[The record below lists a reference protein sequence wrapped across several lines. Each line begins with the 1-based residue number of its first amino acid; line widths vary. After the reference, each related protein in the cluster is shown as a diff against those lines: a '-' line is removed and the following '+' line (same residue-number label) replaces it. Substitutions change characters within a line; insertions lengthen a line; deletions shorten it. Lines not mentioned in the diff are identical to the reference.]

1 MFTIYEAR
9 RIVTMNPSNPV
20 ATHVAVQ
27 DGRIL
32 GVGAREDLASWGEHR
47 LDERFADKIL
57 LPGFV
62 EGHSHAIE
70 GTFWRSVY
78 CGAFDRRDPD
88 GRVWPGLGSVD
99 AVLDRLSTANARMA
113 DPVAP
118 LSGWALDP
126 IHLDGTSITR
136 EQLDAVSRTRPIGV
150 MHASVHILNVNSR
163 ALELAGLL
171 RQGIRH
177 PGVPLAPDGLPTG
190 ELRGPDAYGPAAR
203 HVGFSTGEQARDDTG
218 LRQFARLCVRHGVT
232 TATDLANPLTDEAVA
247 VLREVTE
254 EPDFPV
260 RIVPFLLFQGVVP
273 DTISR
278 ARLLG
283 QTSSD
288 RLRISG
294 IKIVVDGSIQ
304 GFTARLRWP
313 GYLGARPKGLWYVN
327 PDQLGEALE
336 QALAQDV
343 LVHLHVNGD
352 EATEL
357 VLDLM
362 ERALAKHPRPDHR
375 FTLQH
380 CQLADAAQFRRMK
393 ALGLCANLFINH
405 VYYWGEQHR
414 AATVGPERAAR
425 MNACATALASGVPL
439 AIHSDAPVTPLNP
452 LFTAWCAVNRATAS
466 GRILGV
472 HERIDRL
479 AALRAVTLGAAHT
492 LKLDDEIGS
501 IECGKRA
508 DFAVLEEDPTEVDEA
523 NLKDIGV
530 WGTVQGGRVFPAADT

>member
-1 MFTIYEAR
+1 VFTLYQAR

-20 ATHVAVQ
+20 ATHVAVR

-47 LDERFADKIL
+47 LDDRFADKIL

-62 EGHSHAIE
+62 EGHCHAIE

-88 GRVWPGLGSVD
+88 GRVWSGLGSVA
-99 AVLDRLSTANARMA
+99 AVLDRLKTAAARLV
-113 DPVAP
+113 DPVTP

-126 IHLDGTSITR
+126 IHLDGASITR

-171 RQGIRH
+171 RAGITH
-177 PGVPLAPDGLPTG
+177 PGVPLGPDGLPTG
-190 ELRGPDAYGPAAR
+190 ELRGPDAYGLAAR
-203 HVGFSTGEQARDDTG
+203 HVGFNTAEQARDDAG

-232 TATDLANPLTDEAVA
+232 TATDLANPLSDDAVA
-247 VLREVTE
+247 VLREVTG

-260 RIVPFLLFQGVVP
+260 RILPFLLFQGVVSE
-273 DTISR
+273 TISR

-283 QTSSD
+283 QTHSD
-288 RLRISG
+288 RLRING
-294 IKIVVDGSIQ
+294 VKIVVDGSIQ

-313 GYLGARPKGLWYVN
+313 GYLGDRPNGLWYVN

-336 QALAQDV
+336 QALEHGV
-343 LVHLHVNGD
+343 LMHLHVNGD

-362 ERALAKHPRPDHR
+362 DRALAKHPRRDHR

-380 CQLADAAQFRRMK
+380 CQLANAAQFRRMK

-405 VYYWGEQHR
+405 VYYWGEQHH
-414 AATVGPERAAR
+414 ADTVGPERAER

-452 LFTAWCAVNRATAS
+452 LFTAWCAVNRATAR
-466 GRILGV
+466 GRILGR
-472 HERIDRL
+472 HERIDPL

-492 LKLDDEIGS
+492 LKLDGEIGS

-508 DFAVLEEDPTEVDEA
+508 DFAVLEDDPTEVDGA
-523 NLKDIGV
+523 RLKDIGV
-530 WGTVQGGRVFPAADT
+530 WGTVQGGRVFPAADA